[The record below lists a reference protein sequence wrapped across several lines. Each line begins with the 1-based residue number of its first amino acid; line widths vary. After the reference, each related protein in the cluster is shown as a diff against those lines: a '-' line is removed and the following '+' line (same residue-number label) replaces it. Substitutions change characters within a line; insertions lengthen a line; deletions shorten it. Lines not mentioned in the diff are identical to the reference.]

1 MDHQEA
7 LFYIYSTIFL
17 STLDVSN
24 DRVVHHQEFYR
35 SVLYYTALY
44 NRANVSSCFG
54 LTVRTTVL
62 LWSYSY
68 DYSPALVLQLG
79 LQSCFGLTVRT
90 TVLFWSY
97 S

>member
-44 NRANVSSCFG
+44 NRANVSSWFG
-54 LTVRTTVL
+54 HTLRTTVL
-62 LWSYSY
+62 
-68 DYSPALVLQLG
+68 
-79 LQSCFGLTVRT
+79 TVRPKQDCSPSSKT
-90 TVLFWSY
+90 TAGL
-97 S
+97 